1 MQGIRGHD
9 NVHVKEFCNTTTRG
23 WLFGDFGVLKS
34 LAHDSKM
41 NFERTSRKC
50 ISDVIEARTNSE
62 RTPRND
68 LLSVTEQRANREKL
82 NNRRT
87 KQKGDFY
94 EWM

>member
-1 MQGIRGHD
+1 M
-9 NVHVKEFCNTTTRG
+9 
-23 WLFGDFGVLKS
+23 LL
-34 LAHDSKM
+34 
-41 NFERTSRKC
+41 
-50 ISDVIEARTNSE
+50 NSE